1 MLLLIVVFD
10 ADADGADAD
19 DAGDGADVNIGKERV
34 GPGGVVSSKVMCVD
48 IVVDVDGNADV
59 VADADVNIGKERV
72 GLGGVRGYADVCV
85 ELHYGRGQ
93 HH

>member
-1 MLLLIVVFD
+1 M
-10 ADADGADAD
+10 GH
-19 DAGDGADVNIGKERV
+19 
-34 GPGGVVSSKVMCVD
+34 GGVVSSKVICVD
-48 IVVDVDGNADV
+48 VVVDVDGDADV

-72 GLGGVRGYADVCV
+72 GLGVRGYADVCV

>member
-1 MLLLIVVFD
+1 M
-10 ADADGADAD
+10 
-19 DAGDGADVNIGKERV
+19 
-34 GPGGVVSSKVMCVD
+34 GPGGVVSSKVMCVAV
-48 IVVDVDGNADV
+48 VVDVDADGADV

>member
-1 MLLLIVVFD
+1 MD
-10 ADADGADAD
+10 EDADGADGTDAD
-19 DAGDGADVNIGKERV
+19 GDADVNLGKERV
-34 GPGGVVSSKVMCVD
+34 GPGGVVSSKVMCVAV
-48 IVVDVDGNADV
+48 VVDVDVDGADV

>member
-1 MLLLIVVFD
+1 M
-10 ADADGADAD
+10 
-19 DAGDGADVNIGKERV
+19 
-34 GPGGVVSSKVMCVD
+34 GPGGVVSNKVMCVD
-48 IVVDVDGNADV
+48 VDVDGADV

>member
-1 MLLLIVVFD
+1 MLMCVDVD
-10 ADADGADAD
+10 ADADG
-19 DAGDGADVNIGKERV
+19 
-34 GPGGVVSSKVMCVD
+34 VD
-48 IVVDVDGNADV
+48 ADV

>member
-1 MLLLIVVFD
+1 MLIVMFD
-10 ADADGADAD
+10 ADADSADAD
-19 DAGDGADVNIGKERV
+19 DDGDG
-34 GPGGVVSSKVMCVD
+34 
-48 IVVDVDGNADV
+48 
-59 VADADVNIGKERV
+59 ADVNIGKERV

>member
-1 MLLLIVVFD
+1 M
-10 ADADGADAD
+10 
-19 DAGDGADVNIGKERV
+19 

-48 IVVDVDGNADV
+48 V
-59 VADADVNIGKERV
+59 VADVDLDGDADADADVAADVDVNIGKERV

>member
-1 MLLLIVVFD
+1 M
-10 ADADGADAD
+10 
-19 DAGDGADVNIGKERV
+19 

-48 IVVDVDGNADV
+48 VVADVDVDGDADV

>member
-1 MLLLIVVFD
+1 MKQNLNRRSKHLVHVTVGWEIYEVKVVMEKCDFHWLETD
-10 ADADGADAD
+10 
-19 DAGDGADVNIGKERV
+19 NTFYH
-34 GPGGVVSSKVMCVD
+34 S
-48 IVVDVDGNADV
+48 NADV

>member
-1 MLLLIVVFD
+1 MDEV
-10 ADADGADAD
+10 ADAD
-19 DAGDGADVNIGKERV
+19 VNFGKERV
-34 GPGGVVSSKVMCVD
+34 GPGGVVSNKVMCVD
-48 IVVDVDGNADV
+48 VDVDGADV

>member
-1 MLLLIVVFD
+1 M
-10 ADADGADAD
+10 
-19 DAGDGADVNIGKERV
+19 
-34 GPGGVVSSKVMCVD
+34 SSKVMCVD
-48 IVVDVDGNADV
+48 VDVDGADV

-72 GLGGVRGYADVCV
+72 EPGGVRGYADVCV

>member
-1 MLLLIVVFD
+1 MLICVV
-10 ADADGADAD
+10 ADL
-19 DAGDGADVNIGKERV
+19 DAGGTGADVDADVNFSKERV
-34 GPGGVVSSKVMCVD
+34 GHGGVVSSKVICVD
-48 IVVDVDGNADV
+48 VVVDVDGDADV

-72 GLGGVRGYADVCV
+72 GLGVRGYADVCV

>member
-1 MLLLIVVFD
+1 M
-10 ADADGADAD
+10 
-19 DAGDGADVNIGKERV
+19 

-48 IVVDVDGNADV
+48 VVADGGVDGDADV
-59 VADADVNIGKERV
+59 AADADVNIGKERV
-72 GLGGVRGYADVCV
+72 GPGGVRGYADVCV

>member
-1 MLLLIVVFD
+1 MHSLFSGDL
-10 ADADGADAD
+10 
-19 DAGDGADVNIGKERV
+19 DAGLGAAADLG
-34 GPGGVVSSKVMCVD
+34 
-48 IVVDVDGNADV
+48 ADV